1 MDDMSRI
8 LRVLAAIVFIAGGA
22 LTVTAYV
29 SADDHE
35 SELIAVVVLG
45 IPATTLTLF
54 LGCMAFLLSRRRRTH
69 VIRPAL
75 LALTGSLVTPLAL
88 YGLWQGVDIASLFM
102 IVVGFGALALFFRD
116 LRTEQDRVRTG
127 A

>member
-1 MDDMSRI
+1 
-8 LRVLAAIVFIAGGA
+8 
-22 LTVTAYV
+22 VTAYV
-29 SADDHE
+29 SADDHQ

-54 LGCMAFLLSRRRRTH
+54 LGCMALLLSRRRRTH

-75 LALTGSLVTPLAL
+75 LALTGCDGTVHGPNTQIRNDMLWFMK
-88 YGLWQGVDIASLFM
+88 GLSGTNP
-102 IVVGFGALALFFRD
+102 IVLQNRPRAAVIV
-116 LRTEQDRVRTG
+116 LRN